1 MEWFMWKQWLIG
13 VLLVVLAVG
22 GAVVYRSM
30 DTSSQVASTKERL
43 ASVVNT
49 VLPKIDTVRD
59 QVRAVGSLK
68 ALNAV
73 ELTTEA
79 SGRVVEINLK
89 SGRQIEQ
96 GDLLLR
102 LDDRQ
107 ARADLG
113 VIEAQLADAKRQY
126 ERARSLRDKNSIS
139 QSLVDE
145 LRTAVEVSEAQR
157 DAARVRLEDHRIEA
171 PFSGVAGLSNISIGA
186 YVTAGTTITTLDA
199 TSQMELNFSIPER
212 FLGQINSGQKVEAGS
227 PAYPN
232 QLFSGELIE
241 LGTRIDELS
250 RSLPVRAMIDNAD
263 GRLRPGQFMSVSLTL
278 RERQALVVPEQA
290 VMVRGDEKYVFV
302 AEDGIARRVSITLGS
317 RMPGHVEIANGLTP
331 EDAVVV
337 TGQDRLSSGDRIRVI
352 DDENA
357 IPDNRF
363 TSVLEP

>member
-1 MEWFMWKQWLIG
+1 MWKQWLIG
-13 VLLVVLAVG
+13 VVLVVLAVG
-22 GAVVYRSM
+22 GAVAYRSL
-30 DTSSQVASTKERL
+30 DDSSQEVNVRERP

-59 QVRAVGSLK
+59 QVKAVGSLK

-79 SGRVVEINLK
+79 NGRVVEINLK
-89 SGRQIEQ
+89 SGRQVKQ

-113 VIEAQLADAKRQY
+113 VVEAQLADARRQY

-139 QSLVDE
+139 QALVDE

-157 DAARVRLEDHRIEA
+157 EAARVRLENHRIEA
-171 PFSGVAGLSNISIGA
+171 PFSGVAGLSSISVGA
-186 YVTAGTTITTLDA
+186 YMIAGTTITTLDA
-199 TSQMELNFSIPER
+199 TSRMELNFSIPER
-212 FLGQINSGQKVEAGS
+212 FLGQLNPGQKVEGGS
-227 PAYPN
+227 PAYPDRQFN
-232 QLFSGELIE
+232 GELIE

-250 RSLPVRAMIDNAD
+250 RSLPVRALIDNAD

-278 RERQALVVPEQA
+278 RERQGLVVPEQA
-290 VMVRGDEKYVFV
+290 LMVRGDEQYVFV
-302 AEDGIARRVSITLGS
+302 AEDGIARRVSVTLGS
-317 RMPGHVEIANGLTP
+317 RMPGRVEIANGLTA

-337 TGQDRLSSGDRIRVI
+337 TGQDRLSSGNRIRVI

-363 TSVLEP
+363 TSTQES

>member
-1 MEWFMWKQWLIG
+1 MWKQWLIG
-13 VLLVVLAVG
+13 LVLVVLAVG
-22 GAVVYRSM
+22 GAVAYRSLSAPPQAK
-30 DTSSQVASTKERL
+30 DTGERP

-49 VLPKIDTVRD
+49 VLPTTDLVRD
-59 QVRAVGSLK
+59 RVKAVGSLK
-68 ALNAV
+68 AVRAV
-73 ELTTEA
+73 ELTTETN
-79 SGRVVEINLK
+79 GRVVAINLK
-89 SGRQIEQ
+89 SGRQINQ
-96 GDLLLR
+96 GDVLLR

-145 LRTAVEVSEAQR
+145 LQTAVAVSEAQR
-157 DAARVRLEDHRIEA
+157 DAARARLEDHRIEA

-199 TSQMELNFSIPER
+199 TSRMELNFSIPER
-212 FLGQINSGQKVEAGS
+212 FLGQINPGQKVQGGS
-227 PAYPN
+227 PAYPD
-232 QLFSGELIE
+232 QLFHGELVE

-250 RSLPVRAMIDNAD
+250 RSLPVRALIDNAD
-263 GRLRPGQFMSVSLTL
+263 GRLRSGQFMSVSLTL

-290 VMVRGDEKYVFV
+290 VMVRGDEKFVFV
-302 AEDGIARRVSITLGS
+302 AEDGIARRVSVTLGS
-317 RMPGHVEIANGLTP
+317 RMPGRVEIANGLSA

-337 TGQDRLSSGDRIRVI
+337 TGQDRLSSGERVRVI

-363 TSVLEP
+363 ISVLES

>member
-1 MEWFMWKQWLIG
+1 MWKQWLTG
-13 VLLVVLAVG
+13 VLLVALAVG
-22 GAVVYRSM
+22 GAFLYRSL
-30 DTSSQVASTKERL
+30 DDSSREVNTGERP

-49 VLPKIDTVRD
+49 VLPKSDRVRD
-59 QVRAVGSLK
+59 QVRAVGSLR

-79 SGRVVEINLK
+79 SGRVIEINLEA
-89 SGRQIEQ
+89 GRKIEQ
-96 GDLLLR
+96 GEVLLR

-126 ERARSLRDKNSIS
+126 ERARSLRDKNSVS
-139 QSLVDE
+139 QSSVDA

-157 DAARVRLEDHRIEA
+157 MAARVRLEDHRIEA
-171 PFSGVAGLSNISIGA
+171 PFAGVAGLSSVSIGA
-186 YVTAGTTITTLDA
+186 YVSAGTTLTTLDA
-199 TSQMELNFSIPER
+199 TAKMELNFSIPER
-212 FLGQINSGQKVEAGS
+212 FLGQINPGQAVEGSS
-227 PAYPN
+227 PAYPGQTFN
-232 QLFSGELIE
+232 GELVE
-241 LGTRIDELS
+241 LGSRVDELS
-250 RSLPVRAMIDNAD
+250 RSLPVRAVIDNAD

-302 AEDGIARRVSITLGS
+302 AEDGIARRVSVSLGS
-317 RMPGHVEIANGLTP
+317 RRPGQVEITSGLTP
-331 EDAVVV
+331 EDAVVI

-352 DDENA
+352 DSENA

-363 TSVLEP
+363 TSVSEL